1 MHVTEAGAVAGFV
14 SWLLNVPATCLVCI
28 LTIPASCEV
37 YLWDESAE
45 TLIHAATRRQKF
57 PINFAASP

>member
-28 LTIPASCEV
+28 LTIPCEV
-37 YLWDESAE
+37 YLWDGSAE
-45 TLIHAATRRQKF
+45 TLIHAATRR
-57 PINFAASP
+57 